1 MFIKIAQYTIVDQM
15 KAKSFY
21 ILLAV
26 SMGLLFFMRGCY
38 STDYMINGQQAGGIW
53 DVSRLIFQV
62 IVMGMLLMVS
72 MLSMRIFTRDQND
85 GSIQMFL
92 SRPVKRWEYVLG
104 RLFGTWAL
112 ASGFM
117 LVLHS
122 TVFLIVWF
130 QSGNLNLGYIAASII
145 CSVNL
150 LFIVAAIC
158 LFSLLM
164 PGFISVLLALG
175 LLCTGFVS
183 DGGYRLLNSE
193 LFAAVTSS
201 GTQPPPALWRI
212 FYPKL
217 FMVQAYADTLISQ
230 SEFMNLGPVHPIIN
244 VLGFTLL
251 LIALTLLVFNKKSV

>member
-21 ILLAV
+21 ILLAI
-26 SMGLLFFMRGCY
+26 SMGLLFLMRGCY
-38 STDYMINGQQAGGIW
+38 STNYMINGQQAGGIW

-62 IVMGMLLMVS
+62 IVLGMLLMVS

-85 GSIQMFL
+85 GSVQMFL
-92 SRPVKRWEYVLG
+92 SRPVQRWEYVLG

-117 LVLHS
+117 LILHS
-122 TVFLIVWF
+122 TVLLIVWF
-130 QSGNLNLGYIAASII
+130 QSGNLNSGYIAASVI

-164 PGFISVLLALG
+164 PGFVSVLLALG

-201 GTQPPPALWRI
+201 GTPPALWRI

-217 FMVQAYADTLISQ
+217 FMVQAYADTLISKN
-230 SEFMNLGPVHPIIN
+230 EFMNLGPVHPIIN

-251 LIALTLLVFNKKSV
+251 LIALTLWVFNKKSI

>member
-21 ILLAV
+21 LLLAM
-26 SMGLLFFMRGCY
+26 SMGLLFLMRGCY
-38 STDYMINGQQAGGIW
+38 STDYMVNGQQGGIW

-85 GSIQMFL
+85 GSMQMFL

-104 RLFGTWAL
+104 RLFGTWFL

-117 LVLHS
+117 LMLHS

-130 QSGNLNLGYIAASII
+130 QSGNLNFGYIAASII

-150 LFIVAAIC
+150 LFIVTAIC

-164 PGFISVLLALG
+164 PGFISVLFALG

-193 LFAAVTSS
+193 LFTAVTSS
-201 GTQPPPALWRI
+201 GVQPPPALWRI
-212 FYPKL
+212 LYPKL

-230 SEFMNLGPVHPIIN
+230 SEFMNLGPIHPIIN

-251 LIALTLLVFNKKSV
+251 LIALTLLVFNKKSI